1 MWSFSDMNFPHMVSS
16 IVRHNFRASNGYAY
30 YQDADYEDS
39 ELGTEGALDP
49 VSQPKHFVTRY
60 PFLSRVRCILKVIQ
74 FDSFQVLILTAITAV
89 FVGLSAAIIGFCL
102 LRSSSNMDNEQPLQ
116 EKLDLPTNIL
126 CSLAN
131 TLNMPTFEICNQA
144 EWDYKNSGTDWP
156 EVQCQT
162 GSFQSPIDIN
172 PTQSRKLLSLLKNRL
187 VFSPG
192 YSTLQRGM
200 VTNDGHT
207 IKFTVDESNGAGI
220 SGGPL
225 ASSYTLAQF
234 HFHWGSR
241 RGQGSEHTINGRAYD
256 AELHLVH
263 YKSTYDSFAAAFDD
277 GQPDSIAVLGIFLEE
292 VEDVSDSESIKNLQE
307 AALELARGANKKI
320 KSEAEVYNWLMIQ
333 NPSVPHTASWV
344 KSPDFPEYA
353 TSKYMESPPPSVD
366 MDVRL
371 DDFTSELGQ
380 VFKYTGLGS
389 KTIPRLQEF
398 IRQVQADVVSKV
410 FVNFVPDLDCHL
422 CLT

>member
-1 MWSFSDMNFPHMVSS
+1 MIS
-16 IVRHNFRASNGYAY
+16 
-30 YQDADYEDS
+30 
-39 ELGTEGALDP
+39 
-49 VSQPKHFVTRY
+49 
-60 PFLSRVRCILKVIQ
+60 FLSRVRCILKVIQ

-131 TLNMPTFEICNQA
+131 TLNMPTYEICNQA

-172 PTQSRKLLSLLKNRL
+172 RSRAKKHLSLLKNRL
-187 VFSPG
+187 EFSPG

-292 VEDVSDSESIKNLQE
+292 AEDVVDSESIKNLQE
-307 AALELARGANKKI
+307 AALELARGANKKT
-320 KSEAEVYNWLMIQ
+320 KSTASNWLMIQ
-333 NPSVPHTASWV
+333 NPSVPNTASWV

-353 TSKYMESPPPSVD
+353 TSKYVESPPPSVD

-371 DDFTSELGQ
+371 DDFTSDLGQ
-380 VFKYTGLGS
+380 VFIYFSLVFSLRNNRDTLSRKMLCISIGLG
-389 KTIPRLQEF
+389 
-398 IRQVQADVVSKV
+398 
-410 FVNFVPDLDCHL
+410 
-422 CLT
+422 

>member
-1 MWSFSDMNFPHMVSS
+1 M
-16 IVRHNFRASNGYAY
+16 
-30 YQDADYEDS
+30 
-39 ELGTEGALDP
+39 
-49 VSQPKHFVTRY
+49 
-60 PFLSRVRCILKVIQ
+60 
-74 FDSFQVLILTAITAV
+74 TAISAV
-89 FVGLSAAIIGFCL
+89 FLGLSAAVMGFCL
-102 LRSSSNMDNEQPLQ
+102 LNSLSPNMDNEQPLQ

-126 CSLAN
+126 CTLAN
-131 TLNMPTFEICNQA
+131 TLNMPTYEICNQA
-144 EWDYKNSGTDWP
+144 EWDYQNSGTDWP
-156 EVQCQT
+156 EVQCRT

-172 PTQSRKLLSLLKNRL
+172 PSQAKKHLSLLKNRL
-187 VFSPG
+187 EFSPG

-207 IKFTVDESNGAGI
+207 IKFTVDESNGASI

-263 YKSTYDSFAAAFDD
+263 YKSTYNSFAAAFDD

-292 VEDVSDSESIKNLQE
+292 AEGVSDSDSIKNLQE
-307 AALELARGANKKI
+307 AALELAVRANKKT
-320 KSEAEVYNWLMIQ
+320 KSTAYNWLMIQ
-333 NPSVPHTASWV
+333 NPSVPDTASWV

-353 TSKYMESPPPSVD
+353 TSKYIESPPPSVD

-371 DDFTSELGQ
+371 DDFTSDLGQ
-380 VFKYTGLGS
+380 VLLYTPHYYFDPS
-389 KTIPRLQEF
+389 RVT
-398 IRQVQADVVSKV
+398 
-410 FVNFVPDLDCHL
+410 
-422 CLT
+422 